1 MEILRTCYLE
11 IKKIKTM
18 LEANYLLCASI
29 LNYTIFNLISAV
41 TVVQLLLYVTNGT
54 IQCAIN
60 WHEWVWG

>member
-1 MEILRTCYLE
+1 
-11 IKKIKTM
+11 M

-41 TVVQLLLYVTNGT
+41 TVVQLLLPVINGT